1 MYAWPGDVLISVI
14 DFCFQISQLVEEVSR
29 LQQSLQRLQETS
41 AQTTARLEEELEA
54 RRQHISRLESKLER
68 QRDYDDLKREINA
81 LRSVDLSQIPTGEPG
96 KSLEH
101 LLMERSKALQQTE
114 SLKPSS
120 NTPDALGESITINFF
135 DAVRTRD
142 IQRWFEGCSST
153 MTKNIRFIETLNI

>member
-1 MYAWPGDVLISVI
+1 M
-14 DFCFQISQLVEEVSR
+14 SR

-41 AQTTARLEEELEA
+41 AQATARLEEELEA

-114 SLKPSS
+114 SLKPP
-120 NTPDALGESITINFF
+120 NTPDALGKFAKISLQAALGRRASTFRNQSVPLFHEQQSIARSNDLSMNNHPPSALDQEF
-135 DAVRTRD
+135 ARD
-142 IQRWFEGCSST
+142 NRKMYLSH
-153 MTKNIRFIETLNI
+153 

>member
-1 MYAWPGDVLISVI
+1 MHGGMRKAFRDDRLADDDHRKLLATQDRWDNCYYYN
-14 DFCFQISQLVEEVSR
+14 ISQLVEEVSR

-41 AQTTARLEEELEA
+41 AQATARLEEELEA
-54 RRQHISRLESKLER
+54 RRQHINRLESKLER

-114 SLKPSS
+114 SLKPS
-120 NTPDALGESITINFF
+120 NTPDALGKSS
-135 DAVRTRD
+135 
-142 IQRWFEGCSST
+142 QRST
-153 MTKNIRFIETLNI
+153 LPKSLPIYRYT

>member
-1 MYAWPGDVLISVI
+1 M
-14 DFCFQISQLVEEVSR
+14 SR

-41 AQTTARLEEELEA
+41 AQATARLEEELEA
-54 RRQHISRLESKLER
+54 RRQHINRLESKLER

-114 SLKPSS
+114 SLKPS
-120 NTPDALGESITINFF
+120 NTPDALGKSSQRSFSQNRYLDIHNIQGSIDSFLCFF
-135 DAVRTRD
+135 L
-142 IQRWFEGCSST
+142 F
-153 MTKNIRFIETLNI
+153 FFFF

>member
-1 MYAWPGDVLISVI
+1 M
-14 DFCFQISQLVEEVSR
+14 SR

-41 AQTTARLEEELEA
+41 AQATARLEEELEA
-54 RRQHISRLESKLER
+54 RRQHINRLESKLER

-114 SLKPSS
+114 SLKPS
-120 NTPDALGESITINFF
+120 NTPDALGKSNHRSHSQNRYFVYITFRNPSTRFSFF
-135 DAVRTRD
+135 FFVLG
-142 IQRWFEGCSST
+142 ISP
-153 MTKNIRFIETLNI
+153 TLG